1 MGPSKIPKPLGTK
14 TKIPDLAS
22 QLNDLSLKESNPRVP
37 CIMMGSLQRNKMFY
51 GREEI
56 LEQLDH
62 DLLSHPGQGEKHRP
76 RPVILHGMGGIGKSE
91 IALEF
96 VYSRHNQF
104 DAVFWIRAD
113 SPASLEADFAQIAIQ
128 LGINDPK
135 GSDNQ
140 LLNKKIALS
149 WLCNPFKISKD
160 SGRQTASWLVVFDN
174 ADDLHILNAYRDI
187 FRTGTGAVLVTTRSP
202 YGKKILST
210 STVSVEIPRFNP
222 VSSGEFIQSLTGV
235 TSQDREARAIG
246 QRLGGL
252 PLALVQMAGIIKHE
266 SLTYTEFLKRY
277 ADLDQAAR
285 FHGKVIPNQRIGSPG
300 ATARGN
306 LSTIWGLDE
315 LGSHCREMLEILSSL
330 RPYSISTQI
339 VERGEAALD
348 GIPYLLQLPDEQHK
362 RVYWPTREKLLGN
375 SLLLQQNCSYRIDR
389 VVQDVV
395 RAKIQPTR
403 RHTVFSSAVSLV
415 LDVWPTR
422 IDRDGDSS
430 FWGDA
435 ELLLPHV
442 LSLYEAYKTYFGH
455 SSHDDDHKFAEL
467 LAYSSW

>member
-1 MGPSKIPKPLGTK
+1 MGPSKIPQPLGTK

-22 QLNDLSLKESNPRVP
+22 QLNDLSLKESNPQVP
-37 CIMMGSLQRNKMFY
+37 CIMIGSLQRNKMFY

-56 LEQLDH
+56 LEQLDRG
-62 DLLSHPGQGEKHRP
+62 LLPNPDQGEKHHP

-96 VYSRHNQF
+96 VYSCQTQF

-113 SPASLEADFAQIAIQ
+113 NSASLEADFAQIAIQ
-128 LGINDPK
+128 LGINDHK

-140 LLNKKIALS
+140 VLNRKIALS

-160 SGRQTASWLVVFDN
+160 SGRRTASWLVVFDN
-174 ADDLHILNAYRDI
+174 VDDLHILNAYRDI
-187 FRTGTGAVLVTTRSP
+187 FRTGAVLITTRSP
-202 YGKKILST
+202 YAKKILST

-222 VSSGEFIQSLTGV
+222 VSSGEFMQFLTGV

-277 ADLDQAAR
+277 ANLDQAAR
-285 FHGKVIPNQRIGSPG
+285 FHSKVVPGQMIGSLEV
-300 ATARGN
+300 TARGG
-306 LSTIWGLDE
+306 LSTIWGLEE
-315 LGSHCREMLEILSSL
+315 LGSHCRELLEMLSFL

-403 RHTVFSSAVSLV
+403 RHSVFSSAVSLV

-435 ELLLPHV
+435 ELLLPHA

-455 SSHDDDHKFAEL
+455 SSHDDDYKFAEL